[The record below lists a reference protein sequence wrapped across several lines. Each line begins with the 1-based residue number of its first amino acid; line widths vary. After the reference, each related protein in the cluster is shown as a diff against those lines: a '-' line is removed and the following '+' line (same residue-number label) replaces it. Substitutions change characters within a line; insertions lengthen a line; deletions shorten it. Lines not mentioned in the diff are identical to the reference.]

1 MTSQYFSTSKSSS
14 TSTSTSKE
22 EWSDPQHV
30 SNYLNSVDSS
40 MSFRKEGESILLS
53 HIPSNAKRILD
64 LGTGNGRLIKLIKS
78 RLPSI
83 EKVVAIDVSPVMI
96 KAVKEN
102 FLNDSSIEILEHD
115 LSNTLPDMGYFD
127 AIVSGLAI
135 HHLTHKRKYSIYE
148 EIYGM
153 LNPSGVFCNL
163 EHVSSSSIDQHTRF
177 LKAISHTNKKED
189 YTNKLLSVEKQL
201 QWLRE
206 IGFVDVDCYWKW
218 LEIALLIGYKI

>member
-1 MTSQYFSTSKSSS
+1 MTSQSFSTSPSSL
-14 TSTSTSKE
+14 STSKE

-53 HIPSNAKRILD
+53 HISSNTKRILD
-64 LGTGNGRLIKLIKS
+64 IGTGNGRLIKLIKS
-78 RLPSI
+78 QLPSI

-96 KAVKEN
+96 KAVKDN
-102 FLNDSSIEILEHD
+102 FSNDSTIEVIEHD
-115 LSNTLPDMGYFD
+115 LSNSLPEMGYFD

-135 HHLTHKRKYSIYE
+135 HHLTHKRKYTLYE

-163 EHVSSSSIDQHTRF
+163 EHVSSPSIGQHARF

-189 YTNKLLSVEKQL
+189 YTNKLLSAEKQL
-201 QWLRE
+201 QWLRD